1 MIYFRR
7 KVLVIG
13 VFLIIFALP
22 GIGLSDE
29 SVLQRPAAKAFI
41 QNMIDQHAFDEQAL
55 KKLFSQARL
64 LPDVIARITRPAEG
78 LPWHRYRQIFIKENR
93 ITQGYEFW
101 QQQHEVL
108 DKAAAKYGVP
118 AEIIVAIIGVE
129 TLYGQRKGRFKI
141 LSSLSTLAFDYPK
154 RSRFFTK
161 ELEHFLLLTR
171 EEKLDPL
178 MLQGSYAG
186 AMGFPQFIAS
196 SYRHYAIDFDQDGQ
210 RDLLNNVV
218 DAIGSVA
225 NYLHKHGW
233 VRDQPVTRQV
243 SVTGGDFA
251 KLIDKGLKPHSKL
264 ADFAN
269 FGVSVDE
276 TLAPESKASLIQLEA
291 SEGHQYWLGLNNFY
305 VITRYNHSA
314 LYAMAV
320 YQLAEKIR
328 RIEQKN
334 DWRQVSSVTF

>member
-1 MIYFRR
+1 MKIYLRL
-7 KVLVIG
+7 KWLVTG
-13 VFLIIFALP
+13 VFLVILTLP
-22 GIGLSDE
+22 GMALSDE
-29 SVLQRPAAKAFI
+29 SVLQRPAANVFI
-41 QNMIDQHAFDEQAL
+41 QKMVEQHAFDEQAL
-55 KKLFSQARL
+55 KKLFSQAKL
-64 LPDVIARITRPAEG
+64 LPDVIARMTRPAEG
-78 LPWHRYRQIFIKENR
+78 LPWHRYRQIFIKESR
-93 ITQGYEFW
+93 ITQGYKFW
-101 QQQHEVL
+101 QQQAEVL
-108 DKAAAKYGVP
+108 HKAEAKYGVP
-118 AEIIVAIIGVE
+118 AEVIVAIIGVE
-129 TLYGQRKGRFKI
+129 TLYGQRKGSFKI

-154 RSRFFTK
+154 RSPFFTK

-178 MLQGSYAG
+178 TLQGSYAG

-210 RDLLNNVV
+210 RDLLNNVA

-233 VRDQPVTRQV
+233 SRDQPVTRQV

-251 KLIDKGLKPHSKL
+251 TLIDKGLKPHSKL

-320 YQLAEKIR
+320 YQLAEEIR
-328 RIEQKN
+328 QIEQEN
-334 DWRQVSSVTF
+334 GLRLSGML

>member
-1 MIYFRR
+1 MIRLRLKLF
-7 KVLVIG
+7 VIG
-13 VFLIIFALP
+13 VLLVIFTLP
-22 GIGLSDE
+22 GMGLSDE
-29 SVLQRPAAKAFI
+29 SVLQRKAANTFI
-41 QNMIDQHAFDEQAL
+41 QKMVDQHAFDEQAL
-55 KKLFSQARL
+55 KKLFSQAKL
-64 LPDVIARITRPAEG
+64 LPEVIARMTQPAEA

-101 QQQHEVL
+101 QQQADVL
-108 DKAAAKYGVP
+108 GKAEAKYGVP

-129 TLYGQRKGRFKI
+129 TLYGQHKGNFKI
-141 LSSLSTLAFDYPK
+141 LSSLSTLAFDYPR
-154 RSRFFTK
+154 RSPFFTK
-161 ELEHFLLLTR
+161 ELEHFLLLSR

-178 MLQGSYAG
+178 TLQGSYAG

-210 RDLLNNVV
+210 RDLLNNVA

-233 VRDQPVTRQV
+233 SRDKPVTHQV
-243 SVTGGDFA
+243 SVTGEGFQT
-251 KLIDKGLKPHSKL
+251 LIDKGLKPHSKL

-269 FGVSVDE
+269 FGVSVDD
-276 TLAPESKASLIQLEA
+276 TFAPESKASLIQLEA
-291 SEGHQYWLGLNNFY
+291 SEGQQYWLGLNNFY

-328 RIEQKN
+328 QIEQQN
-334 DWRQVSSVTF
+334 DLRLSSTL